1 MVQFKGIM
9 TKRLLGLLFATLGL
23 CAAHAQ
29 HITVYS
35 SGSVTVGDS
44 RQLTAYVPLSPNTV
58 TWSVNGVIGGDA
70 TYGTVSNSGRYSAP
84 TTIPSANT
92 VSVRATSTAY
102 PNKSSAVALKI
113 TQPPAQLW
121 STSPKTVP
129 VGNFTITLNG
139 ANFHAGSVVK
149 FGDVSLPTTL
159 LSSTGLGAT
168 GVALPTQA
176 GGKIPITVVNTGLG
190 GTTSSAV
197 TLSVT
202 SAPAVA
208 VTVSPASTSVAAGNT
223 RNFSVTV
230 TGTSASAVIW
240 AVNGMVGGNAS
251 VGTISSS
258 GVFTAPSL
266 PPPAPSTVTVQATC
280 AAAPSAV
287 GAAVVTVLAA
297 PPPPPV
303 SVAVAPASV
312 SLTAGAAQ
320 QFVATVAGAANTTV
334 AWSVNSIAGGNAVIG
349 TISPTGLYTAPPAP
363 PTPAS
368 VTIRATSAADA
379 SASGVTTAAIT
390 APPGG
395 GTTQGTANLAAAR
408 LLEQAAYGPTP
419 ADLARLQTLGVTAWL
434 DEQFAMPETPI
445 SNPGA
450 MNMGTVRAEYLGR
463 LSSAPDQLRQ
473 RVAGALSQIIV
484 ISANKNIYPDE
495 IVPYLQILSRNAF
508 GNYRTLLDEIAHS
521 SQMGKYLDLA
531 NSNKPT
537 AGSAANENFAR
548 ELMQLFTIGLYQ
560 LNPDGS
566 RQLDAQGNP
575 IRAYDQAT
583 VQQVALA
590 LTGWTFPG
598 PANNNWENF
607 SGPLVARPSNHD
619 TRAKTLVGVTLPAG
633 QSPEADMA
641 GTLDWLFNHQNIAPF
656 ISTRLIRFIVKSNP
670 TPAYVAR
677 VSAVFI
683 DNGAGVRGDLRAVV
697 RAILTDAEARNDV
710 ATADCGRLKDPIY
723 HAAAFVRALGGSISP
738 TNQQAWTFSL
748 MSQMPLTPSSVFG
761 FYSPLFRI
769 PRSTLNGPEFQI
781 YGPTEA
787 VLRGNLFWQIL
798 SNPGADFPV
807 SIAPFV
813 SLAGNTVA
821 LIDAVDQTLLYGR
834 MPPEMRQ
841 SLANAVNAQGDAIS
855 KARTAIHLT
864 ALSGY
869 YDVQY

>member
-9 TKRLLGLLFATLGL
+9 SKRLVGLVFAVVGI
-23 CAAHAQ
+23 CVAQ
-29 HITVYS
+29 AQQITVYS
-35 SGSVTVGDS
+35 SGNVTVGTS

-58 TWSVNGVIGGDA
+58 AWSVNGVAGGDA
-70 TYGTVSNSGRYSAP
+70 TYGTVSTAGLYKAP
-84 TTIPSANT
+84 ASIPTANT

-102 PNKSSAVALKI
+102 PNKSNAVSLKL
-113 TQPPAQLW
+113 TQPTVQLW
-121 STSPKTVP
+121 STSPRTVP
-129 VGNFTITLNG
+129 VGDFTIALNG

-149 FGDVSLPTTL
+149 LGDVALATTL
-159 LSSTGLGAT
+159 ISSTGLRAT
-168 GVALPTQA
+168 GTALPAQA
-176 GGKIPITVVNTGLG
+176 GSNVPITVVNSGLG
-190 GTTSSAV
+190 GTTSSPVMLAITASPVVAV
-197 TLSVT
+197 SVT
-202 SAPAVA
+202 PENAGVA
-208 VTVSPASTSVAAGNT
+208 VGTT
-223 RNFSVTV
+223 RNFTATV
-230 TGTSASAVIW
+230 TGSSELAVTW
-240 AVNGMVGGNAS
+240 AVNGMAGGNAT
-251 VGTISSS
+251 VGTISSQ
-258 GVFTAPSL
+258 GVFTAPNAQ
-266 PPPAPSTVTVQATC
+266 PPAPSTVTIQATSI
-280 AAAPSAV
+280 AISSAV
-287 GAAVVTVLAA
+287 GAAIVTVLPP

-303 SVAVAPASV
+303 SIAVAPSAL
-312 SLTAGAAQ
+312 SLTTGTSQ
-320 QFVATVAGAANTTV
+320 QFSATVTGAANPAVT
-334 AWSVNSIAGGNAVIG
+334 WSVNNIPGGNSTVG
-349 TISPTGLYTAPPAP
+349 TISESGLYTAPAAVPNPSGLSIQATSVADSTASAVANIAI
-363 PTPAS
+363 TPA
-368 VTIRATSAADA
+368 
-379 SASGVTTAAIT
+379 
-390 APPGG
+390 PGG
-395 GTTQGTANLAAAR
+395 GGSQGTANLAAGR
-408 LLEQAAYGPTP
+408 FLEQAAYGPTP
-419 ADLARLQTLGVTAWL
+419 AELARVKMIGVTAWL

-473 RVAGALSQIIV
+473 RVAAALSQIIV

-560 LNPDGS
+560 LNPDGT
-566 RQLDAQGNP
+566 RQLDGLGNP
-575 IRAYDQAT
+575 IRAYDQTT

-598 PANNNWENF
+598 PGDNNWENF
-607 SGPLVARPSNHD
+607 SGPLVARPTNHD
-619 TRAKTLVGVTLPAG
+619 TRAKTLIGATLPAG
-633 QSPEADMA
+633 QSAEADMA

-677 VSAVFI
+677 VSAVFV
-683 DNGAGVRGDLRAVV
+683 DNGAGMRGDLRAVV
-697 RAILTDAEARNDV
+697 RAILTDAEARADV
-710 ATADCGRLKDPIY
+710 ATADSGRLKDPIY
-723 HAAAFVRALGGSISP
+723 HAAAFVRALGGAISA

-748 MSQMPLTPSSVFG
+748 MGQMPLTPSSVFG

-807 SIAPFV
+807 NIAPFV

-841 SLANAVNAQGDAIS
+841 SLANAINAQGDDVS

-864 ALSGY
+864 ALSGF